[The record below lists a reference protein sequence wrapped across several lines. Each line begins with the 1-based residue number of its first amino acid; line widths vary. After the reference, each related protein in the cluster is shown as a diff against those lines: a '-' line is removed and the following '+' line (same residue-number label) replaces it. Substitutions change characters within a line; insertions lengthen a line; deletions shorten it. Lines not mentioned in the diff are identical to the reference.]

1 MESGF
6 FIILSKNLTV
16 EFIVHQLIY
25 QANMANISVL
35 LSEFGSLIFLSIGLL
50 IVTLAASSIAKVFQ
64 KIKLPLI
71 TGFIITGIIAGSSML
86 NFITTESIH
95 KLDFMFDIALSII
108 AFSAGSELYLDEL
121 RSRINSI
128 KWMTIG
134 QLIITFILSSV
145 AIYFL
150 AGYVPFMKEMGVNSK
165 IAVAILFGT
174 IFVARSPS
182 SAIAVINEMR
192 ANGPFTKT
200 VLGVTVIIDVLVIIL
215 FAICF
220 SLAKA
225 FINNEEIGI
234 FFIIILLFELLLSFG
249 IGIVAGYFL
258 KFLFSLSLNSKI
270 KSILIIVTGYS
281 IYLFASLIDY
291 SSSHFFTHSI
301 IVEPLLIAIIAGFVV
316 TNYSRHRIEFSE
328 LLNKVS
334 PVIYIIFFT
343 LIGASLSID
352 TLLSVLGIAI
362 AFFFLRMTT
371 MFLGGVTGVIAA
383 KDPKE
388 YTFIAWM
395 PYIAQ
400 AGIAIGL
407 TTIVADKFPTWG
419 QSFETIIIAVI
430 IINQL
435 VGPPLLKWTLN
446 FVKESHLRAKASL
459 QQNKQDALIIGVE
472 SQSLALAHQL
482 VKHNWKPRLVSV
494 DDFKIDDIVDFEV
507 VKINDL
513 SFESLK
519 KLNCENFEAIV
530 LMLSDNKNYEI
541 AKIIYEHIG
550 TKEVIVR
557 LNKREN
563 FNKFHELGVL
573 IIEPT
578 TAIVSL
584 LDHFVRSPNAASLLL
599 GMDEGQDSIDVEV
612 ANKDI
617 HGLRLRELRLPSDII
632 ILSIKRK
639 GHIIISHGYTRLRLG
654 DVITLVGAE
663 KSLEEI
669 MFKFE

>member
-1 MESGF
+1 MQA
-6 FIILSKNLTV
+6 LSNLH
-16 EFIVHQLIY
+16 IDI
-25 QANMANISVL
+25 
-35 LSEFGSLIFLSIGLL
+35 GSLIFVSIGLL
-50 IVTLAASSIAKVFQ
+50 IVALAASSIAKVFQ

-71 TGFIITGIIAGSSML
+71 TGFIITGIVAGSSML
-86 NFITTESIH
+86 NFITQESLEN
-95 KLDFMFDIALSII
+95 LDFLIDIALAII
-108 AFSAGSELYLDEL
+108 AFSAGAELYLDEL

-150 AGYVPFMKEMGVNSK
+150 AGYIPFMKEMDVNSK

-200 VLGVTVIIDVLVIIL
+200 VMGVTVVKDVLVIIL
-215 FAICF
+215 FAISF
-220 SLAKA
+220 AIGKA
-225 FINNEEIGI
+225 FINDEKTDLI
-234 FFIIILLFELLLSFG
+234 FFLILIFEILLSFG
-249 IGIVAGYFL
+249 LGIAFGTLL
-258 KFLFSLSLNSKI
+258 KFVFSLSTSSKI
-270 KSILIIVTGYS
+270 KSALIILIGYS
-281 IYLFASLIDY
+281 IYLFASLLQY
-291 SSSHFFTHSI
+291 SSSHFFTHEI
-301 IVEPLLIAIIAGFVV
+301 FVEPLLVSIIASFVI
-316 TNYSRHRIEFSE
+316 TNYSKHRIEFSE
-328 LLNKVS
+328 ELKKVA

-343 LIGASLSID
+343 LTGASLSIQ
-352 TLLSVLGIAI
+352 TLWSVFGIAV
-362 AFFFLRMTT
+362 ALFFLRLIT
-371 MFLGGVTGVIAA
+371 MFFGGVTGVLAA
-383 KDPKE
+383 KDSKE

-395 PYIAQ
+395 PYITQ
-400 AGIAIGL
+400 AGVALGL
-407 TTIVADKFPTWG
+407 ATIVANEFPVWG
-419 QSFETIIIAVI
+419 HAFETIVIAIIV
-430 IINQL
+430 INQL
-435 VGPPLLKWTLN
+435 VGPPLFKWTLN
-446 FVKESHLRAKASL
+446 YVKESHLRAHAGL
-459 QQNKQDALIIGVE
+459 HQNKQDALIIGIE
-472 SQSLALAHQL
+472 SQSIALANQL
-482 VKHNWKPRLVSV
+482 VKHNWKPQLVSV

-507 VKINDL
+507 KTINDL

-541 AKIIYEHIG
+541 AEIIYEKIG

-584 LDHFVRSPNAASLLL
+584 LDHFVRSPNATSLLL
-599 GMDEGQDSIDVEV
+599 GMDEGQDSIDIEV

-669 MFKFE
+669 MFKFES

>member
-1 MESGF
+1 
-6 FIILSKNLTV
+6 V
-16 EFIVHQLIY
+16 
-25 QANMANISVL
+25 
-35 LSEFGSLIFLSIGLL
+35 SIGLL
-50 IVTLAASSIAKVFQ
+50 IVVLAADSIAKVFQ

-71 TGFIITGIIAGSSML
+71 TGFIITGIVAGSSML
-86 NFITTESIH
+86 NFITQESIV
-95 KLDFMFDIALSII
+95 KLDFLIDIALSII
-108 AFSAGSELYLDEL
+108 AFSAGAELYLNEL

-134 QLIITFILSSV
+134 QLIITFVLTSV
-145 AIYFL
+145 TVYFIADYL
-150 AGYVPFMKEMGVNSK
+150 PFMKEMDVNSK

-182 SAIAVINEMR
+182 SAIALINEMR

-200 VLGVTVIIDVLVIIL
+200 VMGVTVLIDVLVVIL
-215 FAICF
+215 FAACF

-225 FINNEEIGI
+225 FIYDEDIGLL
-234 FFIIILLFELLLSFG
+234 FVVFLLFELFLSLGLG
-249 IGIVAGYFL
+249 IAAGNLL
-258 KFLFSLSLNSKI
+258 KFLFSLKLNSKV
-270 KSILIIVTGYS
+270 KSALIIITGYS
-281 IYLFASLIDY
+281 IYLFADLIE
-291 SSSHFFTHSI
+291 SSTSQYLTHKI
-301 IVEPLLIAIIAGFVV
+301 IVEPLLISIIASFVI
-316 TNYSRHRIEFSE
+316 TNYSKHRIEFSE
-328 LLNKVS
+328 QLKKVA

-343 LIGASLSID
+343 LTGASLSVQV
-352 TLLSVLGIAI
+352 LWSVFGIAV
-362 AFFFLRMTT
+362 ALFFLRLIT
-371 MFLGGVTGVIAA
+371 MFFGGITGVLTA

-395 PYIAQ
+395 PYVTQ
-400 AGIAIGL
+400 AGVALGL
-407 TTIVADKFPTWG
+407 ATIVANEFPVWG
-419 QSFETIIIAVI
+419 HAFETIIIAI
-430 IINQL
+430 IVINQL
-435 VGPPLLKWTLN
+435 IGPPLFKWTLN
-446 FVKESHLRAKASL
+446 YVKESHLRATMNL
-459 QQNKQDALIIGVE
+459 QKHNQDALIIGVE
-472 SQSLALAHQL
+472 SQSLALANQL

-494 DDFKIDDIVDFEV
+494 DDFKIDDITDFEV
-507 VKINDL
+507 QKITDITL
-513 SFESLK
+513 ECLK
-519 KLNCENFEAIV
+519 NLEIEKVEAVV

-541 AKIIYEHIG
+541 AEMIYEHIG

-563 FNKFHELGVL
+563 FNKFHELGAL

-599 GMDEGQDSIDVEV
+599 GMDEGQDTIDVEI

-617 HGLRLRELRLPSDII
+617 HGMRLRELRLPSDIL
-632 ILSIKRK
+632 ILSVKRK

-669 MFKFE
+669 MFKFES